1 MFSESCVEHAPGRLS
16 VPAAAKLPVILVI
29 DDELQIRRALTESLV
44 ALPARVLEART
55 GTEALALAVAEYPDL
70 VVLDLGLPD
79 RPGVEVCSEL
89 RRWSSAPIVVLSARH
104 AESEKIRLL
113 NAGADDYVSKPFAL
127 GEFVARVQAQLRRAR
142 APKAEPKSV
151 VVLDGVQIDLVK
163 REVRRG
169 DQKIRLTR
177 TEWSILRVLLVH
189 RGRPVSHQQI
199 FDAVWG
205 RAYGNPQ
212 QYLRVYITHLRRKIE
227 ENPATPRIIVTEPG
241 FGYRFGSDDETS

>member
-1 MFSESCVEHAPGRLS
+1 MFSGSCVDFILHDVS
-16 VPAAAKLPVILVI
+16 VRATTAKVPVILVI
-29 DDELQIRRALTESLV
+29 DDELQIRRALTDSLA

-55 GTEALALAVAEYPDL
+55 ASEALALAVAENPDL

-79 RPGVEVCSEL
+79 RPGLDVCHEL
-89 RRWSSAPIVVLSARH
+89 RRWSTAPIVVLSARH

-127 GEFVARVQAQLRRAR
+127 GEFVARVQAQLRRAN
-142 APKAEPKSV
+142 APKVEPQNV
-151 VVLDGVQIDLVK
+151 VDVDGLQVDLLK
-163 REVRRG
+163 REVRRDG
-169 DQKIRLTR
+169 QKVRLTR
-177 TEWSILRVLLVH
+177 TEWAILRVLLVH

-227 ENPATPRIIVTEPG
+227 QNPATPRLIVTEPG
-241 FGYRFGSDDETS
+241 FGYRFGSDET